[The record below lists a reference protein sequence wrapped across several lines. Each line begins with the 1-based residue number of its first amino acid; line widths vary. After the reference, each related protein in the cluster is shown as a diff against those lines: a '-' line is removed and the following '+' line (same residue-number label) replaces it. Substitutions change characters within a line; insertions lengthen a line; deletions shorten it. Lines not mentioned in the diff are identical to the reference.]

1 MVYKLGK
8 LIGKGSDG
16 VVYEL
21 ISETGKDRVIKFIQS
36 ETSIHVNIAEN
47 PLECVALGTGK
58 ALSEIDILRK
68 VLISE

>member
-21 ISETGKDRVIKFIQS
+21 IGDEGRRTM
-36 ETSIHVNIAEN
+36 
-47 PLECVALGTGK
+47 
-58 ALSEIDILRK
+58 
-68 VLISE
+68 